1 MVSAC
6 ECCVVWCWP
15 ALCRPAGDQHL
26 HHNRKVSA
34 WTRRRCRP
42 ITGRRD
48 QAGRRRRAVI
58 GRRVAAA
65 GWAGQAVC
73 VGSVLAAQWAAAS
86 GQHQAAGSR
95 HYSPVSAL

>member
-1 MVSAC
+1 MVRAC
-6 ECCVVWCWP
+6 ECSVVVLA

-42 ITGRRD
+42 ITGRRG
-48 QAGRRRRAVI
+48 QAGRRRRAVV

-65 GWAGQAVC
+65 GRAGQAVC